1 LVRNTTHPLSSP
13 ENSQCKRPGLVK
25 ASFCYELQA
34 GGFRGE
40 KRVLGR
46 RLLPALLLVAPPT
59 VALWAST
66 GVVQAMEECRLEPGW
81 PAPPGSKW
89 VSRINRDHYR
99 CWFLST
105 GAGADHHT
113 QLRRAAA
120 AKNDHRAGHAEAARR
135 HKQRD
140 SDPQTGSAPTD
151 KTDSVVATEPPAVSQ
166 VAAPP
171 VEQSSEDLVP
181 HGVPTVAYR
190 WLPPNAQA
198 ASEPTAVTV
207 QAVEPTPADTSKSN
221 VVLLASA
228 ATTAGL
234 LLLFAGGIFHFTGGH
249 LRSRKRAVTL
259 RHCVRGLASSVA
271 AKSPPMTTDW
281 AEDLGRLEVKRDRLG
296 APELRN
302 LPVSRQRD
310 AVSLPQAAA
319 WLNRHLADA

>member
-1 LVRNTTHPLSSP
+1 
-13 ENSQCKRPGLVK
+13 
-25 ASFCYELQA
+25 
-34 GGFRGE
+34 
-40 KRVLGR
+40 
-46 RLLPALLLVAPPT
+46 
-59 VALWAST
+59 
-66 GVVQAMEECRLEPGW
+66 MEECRLEPGW